1 MAASDADAAEYAAAR
16 ERYRLAKARR
26 DFRRQHEAQ
35 VELQRQMTARLRAE
49 AAMPRWRR
57 LLLAWRGK
65 R

>member
-1 MAASDADAAEYAAAR
+1 MPTPAADAYETAHAA
-16 ERYRLAKARR
+16 YRAAVARR

-35 VELQRQMTARLRAE
+35 AELRRQMTARLRAE